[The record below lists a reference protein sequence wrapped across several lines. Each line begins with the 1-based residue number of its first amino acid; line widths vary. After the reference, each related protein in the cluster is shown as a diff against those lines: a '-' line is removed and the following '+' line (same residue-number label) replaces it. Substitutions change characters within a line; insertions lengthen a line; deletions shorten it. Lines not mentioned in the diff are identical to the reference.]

1 MLVRSRIHGRP
12 MIQRLIDS
20 AWGQATHL
28 FTARVKGRRWL
39 DLLVL
44 AAMAGLV
51 MAFLLVGKEWTG
63 AHRPTVEIDLR
74 PSALPTYMLLSLV
87 RAGVAYTLSLT
98 LTFTLAYWAAKDAF
112 AEKLLIPIL
121 DILQSVPLLAFLPPV
136 ILAMTRLFPH
146 SNIGLELSAA
156 ILIVTCQAWNMIFSF
171 YQSLKTV
178 PPELSDLAQTY
189 QLSWYQKLRW
199 IELPYATPGLA
210 WNSMVSVANGWFF
223 LMAAE
228 AFSAGG
234 QNFLLPGLGAYMQTA
249 VDRGDHV
256 AEITAIAAV
265 LFLVVV
271 LDRLLWKPVMAWS
284 QRFQMDENLRPERPQ
299 SWLLT
304 LLRRSRLLRW
314 LEYER
319 TQRLMK
325 RIPKPQRL
333 LKGVLPAEP
342 RRRQRLASAA
352 VVALF
357 GIILLGLAL
366 AAFKLARILSFV
378 DAPAWMRLF
387 KAGGASFAR
396 VMLST
401 LLATLWTIPVGLWI
415 GMNPKWAKR
424 LQPAVQV
431 AVSYPVSLL
440 FAAITTLLLKV
451 HLGLGASSVLL
462 MVLSTQWYLLFN
474 IIAGAQ
480 AIPGELREMG
490 KAFRLTRWGRF
501 RTLYLP
507 AIFPFLVTGWVTATG
522 GAWNASIITEFVS
535 GGGRTH
541 ATFGL
546 GSELQLATSANNLP
560 MIAAS
565 SLLMA
570 GLVVLFNRLVW
581 VPLYRVAEQRYNLE
595 A

>member
-1 MLVRSRIHGRP
+1 
-12 MIQRLIDS
+12 MIQRLLDS

-51 MAFLLVGKEWTG
+51 MAFLLVAKEWTG
-63 AHRPTVEIDLR
+63 AHRPVVEIDLR
-74 PSALPTYMLLSLV
+74 ASALPAYMLLSLV
-87 RAGVAYTLSLT
+87 RAGVAYLISLA
-98 LTFTLAYWAAKDAF
+98 LTFTLAYWAAKDPF

-136 ILAMTRLFPH
+136 ILAMTRIFPR

-156 ILIVTCQAWNMIFSF
+156 LLIVTCMAWNMIFSF

-178 PPELSDLAQTY
+178 PPDLAALADTY
-189 QLSWYQKLRW
+189 QLNWYQRLRW
-199 IELPYATPGLA
+199 IELPYAAPGLV

-228 AFSAGG
+228 AFQVGTR
-234 QNFLLPGLGAYMQTA
+234 NFQLPGLGSYMNKA
-249 VDRGDHV
+249 VVSGDAG
-256 AEITAIAAV
+256 AEWTAIFAV
-265 LFLVVV
+265 LFLVVM
-271 LDRLLWKPVMAWS
+271 LDRLVWAPLMVWT
-284 QRFQMDENLRPERPQ
+284 QRFQMDESLRPERPRN
-299 SWLLT
+299 WLLT

-325 RIPKPQRL
+325 RIPKPRKL
-333 LKGVLPAEP
+333 LQEVLPADP
-342 RRRQRLASAA
+342 ARRKRAASLAVSS
-352 VVALF
+352 
-357 GIILLGLAL
+357 LLGLLILGLAI
-366 AAFKLARILSFV
+366 AAFKLGRILL
-378 DAPAWMRLF
+378 DLPPGTWPRLF
-387 KAGGASFAR
+387 LAGGASLLR
-396 VMLST
+396 VLGST
-401 LLATLWTIPVGLWI
+401 LLATAWTLPLGIWVGL
-415 GMNPKWAKR
+415 NRDWARR
-424 LQPAVQV
+424 LQPVLQV
-431 AVSYPVSLL
+431 VASYPFSLL
-440 FAAITTLLLKV
+440 FAAVTVLLYRL
-451 HLGLGASSVLL
+451 HIGLGITSVLL
-462 MVLSTQWYLLFN
+462 MSASTAFYLLYN

-480 AIPGELREMG
+480 AIPQELREMG
-490 KAFRLTRWGRF
+490 KAFRITRWGRF
-501 RTLYLP
+501 KTLYLP

-522 GAWNASIITEFVS
+522 AAWNASIVTEFIS
-535 GGGRTH
+535 GGGNTYL
-541 ATFGL
+541 TFGL

-560 MIAAS
+560 MVAAT

-581 VPLYRVAEQRYNLE
+581 VPLYRVAEQRYTLE

>member
-1 MLVRSRIHGRP
+1 
-12 MIQRLIDS
+12 MIQRLLDS
-20 AWGQATHL
+20 AWGQTTHL
-28 FTARVKGRRWL
+28 FSARAKGRRWL

-51 MAFLLVGKEWTG
+51 MAFLFVAKEWTG
-63 AHRPTVEIDLR
+63 AHRPAVEIDLR
-74 PSALPTYMLLSLV
+74 PSALPAYMLLSIV
-87 RAGVAYTLSLT
+87 RAGVAYLISIA

-112 AEKLLIPIL
+112 AEKMLVPIL
-121 DILQSVPLLAFLPPV
+121 DIFQSVPLLAFLPPV
-136 ILAMTRLFPH
+136 ILAMTRLFPR
-146 SNIGLELSAA
+146 SNVGLELSAA
-156 ILIVTCQAWNMIFSF
+156 ILIVTCMAWNMIFSF
-171 YQSLKTV
+171 YQSLKTM

-199 IELPYATPGLA
+199 IELPFATPGLA

-249 VDRGDHV
+249 VDRGDRM
-256 AEITAIAAV
+256 AELYAVAAV
-265 LFLVVV
+265 LLLVVV
-271 LDRLLWKPVMAWS
+271 LDRLLWKPVMAWA
-284 QRFQMDENLRPERPQ
+284 QRFQLDENLRPERPQ

-325 RIPKPQRL
+325 RIPRPERL
-333 LKGVLPAEP
+333 IEGVLPAEP
-342 RRRQRLASAA
+342 ERRRRA
-352 VVALF
+352 VSITAT
-357 GIILLGLAL
+357 LLIGLLILAL
-366 AAFKLARILSFV
+366 AAAALKLGRVLLDV
-378 DAPAWMRLF
+378 PQGTWPRLF
-387 KAGGASFAR
+387 LAGGASMLR
-396 VMLST
+396 VLGST
-401 LLATLWTIPVGLWI
+401 LLATLWTLPLGIWVGL
-415 GMNPKWAKR
+415 NRDWAKR
-424 LQPAVQV
+424 LQPILQIV
-431 AVSYPVSLL
+431 ASYPFSLL
-440 FAAITTLLLKV
+440 FAAVTVLLYRV
-451 HLGLGASSVLL
+451 HVGLGITSVLL
-462 MVLSTQWYLLFN
+462 MSASTAFYLLYN

-490 KAFRLTRWGRF
+490 KAFRMTRWGRF
-501 RTLYLP
+501 KTLYLP

-522 GAWNASIITEFVS
+522 GAWNASIVTEFVS
-535 GGGRTH
+535 GSGHTFL
-541 ATFGL
+541 TFGL
-546 GSELQLATSANNLP
+546 GSELRLATSANDLP

-581 VPLYRVAEQRYNLE
+581 VPLYRMAEQRYNLE

>member
-1 MLVRSRIHGRP
+1 
-12 MIQRLIDS
+12 MIQRLLDN

-28 FTARVKGRRWL
+28 FAARVKGRRWL
-39 DLLVL
+39 DLLAL
-44 AAMAGLV
+44 AALAGLV
-51 MAFLLVGKEWTG
+51 MAFLLVGREWTG

-74 PSALPTYMLLSLV
+74 ARALPTYMLLSLA
-87 RAGVAYTLSLT
+87 RAGVAYLISLA
-98 LTFTLAYWAAKDAF
+98 LTFSLAYWAAKDAF

-136 ILAMTRLFPH
+136 ILAMTRLFPR

-171 YQSLKTV
+171 YQSLKTM

-199 IELPYATPGLA
+199 IELPFATPGLA

-249 VDRGDHV
+249 VDRGDRM
-256 AEITAIAAV
+256 AEFTAILAV
-265 LFLVVV
+265 LALVVV

-284 QRFQMDENLRPERPQ
+284 QRFQMDENLRPERPR

-325 RIPKPQRL
+325 RIPRPERL
-333 LKGVLPAEP
+333 IKGMLPAEP
-342 RRRQRLASAA
+342 RRRQRLASA
-352 VVALF
+352 VVAALF
-357 GIILLGLAL
+357 GLILLGLAL
-366 AAFKLARILSFV
+366 AAFKLARILSLV
-378 DAPAWMRLF
+378 DAPAWLRLF
-387 KAGGASFAR
+387 KAGGASMAR
-396 VMLST
+396 VLLST
-401 LLATLWTIPVGLWI
+401 VLATAITVPLGLWI

-424 LQPAVQV
+424 LQPVVQV
-431 AVSYPVSLL
+431 GNSYPYSLL
-440 FAAITTLLLKV
+440 FAAITAWLL
-451 HLGLGASSVLL
+451 HWRIGLGFTSVLL
-462 MVLSTQWYLLFN
+462 MVLSTLWYLLFN

-480 AIPGELREMG
+480 AIPSDLREMG
-490 KAFRLTRWGRF
+490 KAFRLTRWKRF
-501 RTLYLP
+501 TTLYLP
-507 AIFPFLVTGWVTATG
+507 SIFPFLVTGWVTATG

-535 GGGRTH
+535 GGGRTY

-546 GSELQLATSANNLP
+546 GSELQLATSANDIP

-581 VPLYRVAEQRYNLE
+581 MPLYRVAEQRYNLE
-595 A
+595 AR

>member
-1 MLVRSRIHGRP
+1 
-12 MIQRLIDS
+12 MIQRLLDS

-28 FTARVKGRRWL
+28 FTTPVKGRRWL

-51 MAFLLVGKEWTG
+51 MAFLLVAKEWTG
-63 AHRPTVEIDLR
+63 AHRPAVEIDLR
-74 PSALPTYMLLSLV
+74 ASALPAYMLLSLV
-87 RAGVAYTLSLT
+87 RAGVAYAISLA

-136 ILAMTRLFPH
+136 ILAMTRVFPR

-156 ILIVTCQAWNMIFSF
+156 LLIVTCMAWNMIFSF

-178 PPELSDLAQTY
+178 PPDLAALADTY
-189 QLSWYQKLRW
+189 QLNWYQRLRW
-199 IELPYATPGLA
+199 IELPYAAPGLV

-228 AFSAGG
+228 AFQVGTR
-234 QNFLLPGLGAYMQTA
+234 NFELPGLGSYMNKA
-249 VDRGDHV
+249 VASGDSG
-256 AEITAIAAV
+256 AEWTAIFAV
-265 LFLVVV
+265 LFLVVM
-271 LDRLLWKPVMAWS
+271 LDRLVWAPLMVWT
-284 QRFQMDENLRPERPQ
+284 QRFQMDESLRPERPHN
-299 SWLLT
+299 WLLT

-325 RIPKPQRL
+325 RMPRPRRL
-333 LKGVLPAEP
+333 LQEVLPAEP
-342 RRRQRLASAA
+342 ERRKRAASLAVSS
-352 VVALF
+352 
-357 GIILLGLAL
+357 LLGLLILGL
-366 AAFKLARILSFV
+366 AITAFKLGRILL
-378 DAPAWMRLF
+378 DLPPGTWPRLF
-387 KAGGASFAR
+387 LAGGASLLR
-396 VMLST
+396 VLAST
-401 LLATLWTIPVGLWI
+401 LLATAWTLPLGIWVGL
-415 GMNPKWAKR
+415 NRDWARR
-424 LQPAVQV
+424 LQPVLQV
-431 AVSYPVSLL
+431 VASYPFSLL
-440 FAAITTLLLKV
+440 FAAVTVLLYRL
-451 HLGLGASSVLL
+451 HIGLGITSVLL
-462 MVLSTQWYLLFN
+462 MSASTAFYLLYN

-480 AIPGELREMG
+480 AIPQELREMG
-490 KAFRLTRWGRF
+490 KAFRITRWGRF
-501 RTLYLP
+501 KTLYLP

-522 GAWNASIITEFVS
+522 AAWNASIVTEFIS
-535 GGGRTH
+535 GGGNTYL
-541 ATFGL
+541 TFGL

-560 MIAAS
+560 MVAAS

-581 VPLYRVAEQRYNLE
+581 VPLYRVAEQRYTLE